1 MKDYRTFTEKLEKIE
16 TEFTTD
22 SERAV
27 ELTGSIDSKKA
38 ETKAIEDRL
47 DEISNDLTQHQES
60 ATQVRETLAQ
70 VESRLTLNQSRLE
83 DLNARESQVREQLER
98 SSQRAQ
104 DFQNR
109 IRAIEVE
116 AESANTNFESA
127 SEGLAGLEAEIGEL
141 DSKIKLF
148 RAGNEEKR
156 NRVAE
161 YSESATFVGRAVSAA
176 ESQVETLRESKSK
189 TEKLVTDLEATL
201 GSHREAWEGFTSKRN
216 RLQEEAESNDS
227 ALAIARKE
235 YDHLK
240 SELAGRRERMTDLT
254 NQQSGLAQRA
264 EVIEELEKSLEGI
277 NAGAKELLQEAKLN
291 PAGPMGDV
299 IGLVADLVSV
309 NVQHAAIVDVALGEL
324 AQFVVVDGLSLTSEI
339 AEEKLKLNGRVG
351 LIQLDSPPTFGT
363 DPNVNLNGAPGVIGR
378 ADRLVQVE
386 PPYVAF
392 IRQLLGGT
400 WVIKTL
406 ADALEL
412 QRNHA
417 NAEKVRF
424 VTLDGEIVEAD
435 GALVVGPKSITSGL
449 VSRRSELRALKR
461 ELIRL
466 EEQIDLCRQQVQD
479 LFVKE
484 TDAQERVQAPN

>member
-1 MKDYRTFTEKLEKIE
+1 M
-16 TEFTTD
+16 
-22 SERAV
+22 
-27 ELTGSIDSKKA
+27 
-38 ETKAIEDRL
+38 
-47 DEISNDLTQHQES
+47 
-60 ATQVRETLAQ
+60 
-70 VESRLTLNQSRLE
+70 
-83 DLNARESQVREQLER
+83 
-98 SSQRAQ
+98 
-104 DFQNR
+104 
-109 IRAIEVE
+109 
-116 AESANTNFESA
+116 
-127 SEGLAGLEAEIGEL
+127 
-141 DSKIKLF
+141 
-148 RAGNEEKR
+148 
-156 NRVAE
+156 
-161 YSESATFVGRAVSAA
+161 
-176 ESQVETLRESKSK
+176 
-189 TEKLVTDLEATL
+189 
-201 GSHREAWEGFTSKRN
+201 
-216 RLQEEAESNDS
+216 QEEAESNDS

-240 SELAGRRERMTDLT
+240 SELAGRRERMSDLT

-324 AQFVVVDGLSLTSEI
+324 AQFVVVDGRNLTNEI
-339 AEEKLKLNGRVG
+339 ADEKLKLNGRVG

-386 PPYVAF
+386 PPYVPF

-400 WVIKTL
+400 WVVKTL

-412 QRNHA
+412 HGKYA

-466 EEQIDLCRQQVQD
+466 EEQIGL
-479 LFVKE
+479 
-484 TDAQERVQAPN
+484 